1 MHWYLEGF
9 RNYFNFSGRARRKE
23 YWIFTLVH
31 SVIFWVIPMFVAYF
45 FQDSEIIVGIF
56 GLLYLVFI
64 LGTIIPVIS
73 INVRRLH
80 DIGKSGWW
88 YLIILI
94 PIVGGILLLVF
105 ACIESEQ
112 DNKYG
117 PNPRKHDHSHKG
129 EALTH

>member
-31 SVIFWVIPMFVAYF
+31 SVIFWVIPMFVVYF
-45 FQDSEIIVGIF
+45 YQDSEIIVGIF
-56 GLLYLVFI
+56 GLFYLIFI

-94 PIVGGILLLVF
+94 RL
-105 ACIESEQ
+105 
-112 DNKYG
+112 
-117 PNPRKHDHSHKG
+117 
-129 EALTH
+129 

>member
-9 RNYFNFSGRARRKE
+9 RNYFNFSGRAGRKE

-31 SVIFWVIPMFVAYF
+31 SVIFWVIPMFIAYF

-56 GLLYLVFI
+56 GLFYLIFI

-94 PIVGGILLLVF
+94 PIVGGIILFVF
-105 ACIESEQ
+105 ACIESEH

-117 PNPRKHDHSHKG
+117 PNPRKYDSSPKG